1 MTNQGPSA
9 TRHLTSLSSVKQ
21 PVKRGWQT
29 ISPNPESAQDHG
41 TREIGSASH
50 GPFGQAR
57 FKQSLADDFP
67 TAMEVMEVKR
77 SAVVQAQQAAQA
89 KAAHNQA
96 ILEGLNAFRG
106 TNKDPNAHGWDE
118 ASVFSAESAWCY
130 AVEGFVSLTCDLF
143 LVGG

>member
-1 MTNQGPSA
+1 M
-9 TRHLTSLSSVKQ
+9 
-21 PVKRGWQT
+21 
-29 ISPNPESAQDHG
+29 SPNPESQDPGH
-41 TREIGSASH
+41 RESSSSNVGGSGGH

-67 TAMEVMEVKR
+67 TAMEVIEGQR

-118 ASVFSAESAWCY
+118 VSGLSVLAD
-130 AVEGFVSLTCDLF
+130 GVSLDLASYRLF
-143 LVGG
+143 DLCLVGGR